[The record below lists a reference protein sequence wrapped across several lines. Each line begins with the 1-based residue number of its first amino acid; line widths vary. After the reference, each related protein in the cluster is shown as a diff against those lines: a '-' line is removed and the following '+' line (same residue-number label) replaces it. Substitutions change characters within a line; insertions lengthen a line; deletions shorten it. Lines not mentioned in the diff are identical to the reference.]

1 MTLMAVLKCMSSAS
15 MSSCKPAH
23 GECRR
28 RMRVL
33 PLRYIYNHLC
43 SVDSSDFLAQV
54 RIEVNFAIKK
64 KSLFTFTKEMADSMK
79 QRLLIAS
86 YEEYCMEQRLL
97 IAKYC
102 MEQRLLIAS
111 YEEDPEETIKANK
124 YCAVHGAP
132 GNRSKR
138 QIIERYCTC
147 KLMSDVERVQSM
159 YDLSSNMPKKKPS
172 FPDPKEKAFV
182 SMPYVFMKESTY
194 DAVRAAMAGDP
205 EWSLWVAKKASGV
218 QKSENGDVLDRPL
231 SGGPGMQMCWAG
243 LYLVWKCC
251 AA

>member
-1 MTLMAVLKCMSSAS
+1 
-15 MSSCKPAH
+15 
-23 GECRR
+23 
-28 RMRVL
+28 
-33 PLRYIYNHLC
+33 
-43 SVDSSDFLAQV
+43 
-54 RIEVNFAIKK
+54 
-64 KSLFTFTKEMADSMK
+64 MK

-111 YEEDPEETIKANK
+111 YEEDPEWITSLNV
-124 YCAVHGAP
+124 YCEVHGAP
-132 GNRSKR
+132 GNRGKGR
-138 QIIERYCTC
+138 HKRYCTC

-159 YDLSSNMPKKKPS
+159 YHLSSNMPKKKPS
-172 FPDPKEKAFV
+172 FPDP
-182 SMPYVFMKESTY
+182 SGFMNESAY
-194 DAVRAAMAGDP
+194 DAVRAAKAGDP
-205 EWSLWVAKKASGV
+205 EWSQWVAKKASGV

-231 SGGPGMQMCWAG
+231 SCGPGMQMCWAG

>member
-1 MTLMAVLKCMSSAS
+1 
-15 MSSCKPAH
+15 
-23 GECRR
+23 
-28 RMRVL
+28 
-33 PLRYIYNHLC
+33 
-43 SVDSSDFLAQV
+43 
-54 RIEVNFAIKK
+54 
-64 KSLFTFTKEMADSMK
+64 
-79 QRLLIAS
+79 
-86 YEEYCMEQRLL
+86 
-97 IAKYC
+97 
-102 MEQRLLIAS
+102 
-111 YEEDPEETIKANK
+111 
-124 YCAVHGAP
+124 
-132 GNRSKR
+132 
-138 QIIERYCTC
+138 
-147 KLMSDVERVQSM
+147 MSDVERVQSM

-182 SMPYVFMKESTY
+182 SMPYVVCPTGRMRLKESTY